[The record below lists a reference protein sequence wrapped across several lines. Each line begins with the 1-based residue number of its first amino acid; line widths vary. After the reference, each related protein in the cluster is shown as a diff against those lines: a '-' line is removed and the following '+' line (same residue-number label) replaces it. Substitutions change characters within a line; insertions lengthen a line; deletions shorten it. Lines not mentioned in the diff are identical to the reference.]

1 MKKLGFTLAYVF
13 LLVVLLPHTAWMFS
27 QLEPPELKWMGWAG
41 AIAFEL
47 TIALLTYFLAKEI
60 AAASTIDE
68 DFLNRARRELVNIPS
83 FLLLG
88 SIVISMVANWTHA
101 YLYSANVPFGDY
113 VVVRVVYSLLFGGV
127 LPICSFA
134 YAYVLAQVYR
144 PAVVMVDV
152 DAVEDEVWLKLRD
165 FYRRVGKSPTPRELA
180 EYAGVDE
187 LIASRVLTQAND
199 VNILHAVSPANNGR

>member
-1 MKKLGFTLAYVF
+1 MKRLGFTLAYVF
-13 LLVVLLPHTAWMFS
+13 LLVVLLPHTAWMFAR
-27 QLEPPELKWMGWAG
+27 LEPPELQWMGWAG

-60 AAASTIDE
+60 AAASTIDG
-68 DFLNRARRELVNIPS
+68 DFFSRARRELVNIPS

-101 YLYSANVPFGDY
+101 YQYADNVPFGGY
-113 VVVRVVYSLLFGGV
+113 VVVRIVYSTLFGGV

-144 PAVVMVDV
+144 PPIVLLDNE
-152 DAVEDEVWLKLRD
+152 AVEDEVWLKMRD
-165 FYRRVGKSPTPRELA
+165 FHRNYRKLPTPRELA
-180 EYAGVDE
+180 DYAGVNE
-187 LIASRVLTQAND
+187 VVASNVLTQATSLD
-199 VNILHAVSPANNGR
+199 IIPSSANNGR

>member
-27 QLEPPELKWMGWAG
+27 QLEPPELQWMGWAG

-47 TIALLTYFLAKEI
+47 TIALLTYFLAREI
-60 AAASTIDE
+60 AAASAIDE
-68 DFLNRARRELVNIPS
+68 DFFNRAKRELVNIPS

-134 YAYVLAQVYR
+134 YAYVLAQVYK
-144 PAVVMVDV
+144 PAILMDT
-152 DAVEDEVWLKLRD
+152 DAVEDEVWLRMRD
-165 FYRRVGKSPTPRELA
+165 FYRRYSKQPTPKELA
-180 EYAGVDE
+180 EYAEVNE
-187 LIASRVLTQAND
+187 AIASRVLSQASAA
-199 VNILHAVSPANNGR
+199 NILATVTNPVNNGR